1 MDQDFEGQAQ
11 GMGNHPTYTA
21 KYQYT
26 YQGDPG
32 FVNDFPPDLE
42 FDLQNTDEKLPRSFS
57 PTVDPGMGSGWV
69 SGPSL
74 TTLMDS
80 GSGMV
85 CSGAVPGHL
94 NRTDDPMHLSSTFED
109 PFAWSLQDSPSDML
123 LEPSLDSQN
132 NPMLLSSGSEHI
144 EYQVSEPIYGGHG
157 LKSSNVATNAFLP
170 ETFTSG
176 LDNPT
181 ETANHGQK
189 RKNMM
194 AKASSNKKHKIDSM
208 IMCFPANKRGVVKAG
223 RSKRAY
229 SPPER
234 KEIQLARNV
243 GTCSRCRFRK
253 VKASDLL
260 NFNFAPL

>member
-1 MDQDFEGQAQ
+1 MDQNFDDQAQ
-11 GMGNHPTYTA
+11 GMGNHPAYTA
-21 KYQYT
+21 QYQYT

-32 FVNDFPPDLE
+32 FVTDFPTDLE
-42 FDLQNTDEKLPRSFS
+42 FNLQNTDERLPRSFS
-57 PTVDPGMGSGWV
+57 LTADPGMGSSWV

-74 TTLMDS
+74 TTFMDS
-80 GSGMV
+80 GSGMI

-109 PFAWSLQDSPSDML
+109 PFAWSLQDSPSDIL
-123 LEPSLDSQN
+123 LEPSLDSQS

-208 IMCFPANKRGVVKAG
+208 IRCFPANKRGVVKAG